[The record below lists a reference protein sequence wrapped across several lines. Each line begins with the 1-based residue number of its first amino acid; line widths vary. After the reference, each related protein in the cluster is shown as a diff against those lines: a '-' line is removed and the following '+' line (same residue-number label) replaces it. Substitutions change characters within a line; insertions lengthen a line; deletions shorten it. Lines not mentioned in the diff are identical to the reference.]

1 MITIDPTILIVLGE
15 IIFALAIVIVVILVR
30 WVMLKNRD
38 KAAVTALE
46 GRLTRNEDKRQEWYQ
61 NILTEGQ
68 EQPDT
73 AFKDMAQ
80 GWVEKENKFY
90 GKLIEMYMHRNSTA
104 MSSLDKLLHDYSSS
118 YMDLVITMRD
128 RLGQEQSNLT
138 EETKAQIERM
148 AEEGVKIAQE
158 MEILRGENERLS
170 KELASAYSEIEQA
183 MKEYSLAFR
192 PGGMTGSNI
201 APQAPTPAAPVVEAP
216 PVSAE
221 EAVPVNEAEGV
232 AEPMVATFAPEQEAA
247 TASEPLPTL
256 AKAIEKSAESAP
268 QNELPALEDEMFATA
283 ATGAV
288 DEAKIL
294 AALESSED
302 EIALPKIEIN
312 DDVIDLADEAL
323 DKEKS
328 KKKL

>member
-1 MITIDPTILIVLGE
+1 MISIDPTILIVMGE
-15 IIFALAIVIVVILVR
+15 TIFALVVVIAVILVR
-30 WVMLKNRD
+30 WVMLKKRD
-38 KAAVTALE
+38 KAAVTTLE
-46 GRLTRNEDKRQEWYQ
+46 GRLTRNEEKRQEWYQ
-61 NILTEGQ
+61 NILTEG
-68 EQPDT
+68 EPEPDS
-73 AFKDMAQ
+73 AFKEMAH

-118 YMDLVITMRD
+118 YMELVIMMRD
-128 RLGQEQSNLT
+128 RLGEKEANFN
-138 EETKAQIERM
+138 EETRAQVERM

-183 MKEYSLAFR
+183 MKEYSMAFR
-192 PGGMTGSNI
+192 PGGMTGSNV
-201 APQAPTPAAPVVEAP
+201 APAAPTPVAPAVEAQPAPVVEET
-216 PVSAE
+216 AE
-221 EAVPVNEAEGV
+221 SEAEGV
-232 AEPMVATFAPEQEAA
+232 AEPMVATFSPEQEVAA
-247 TASEPLPTL
+247 EAEPLPVL
-256 AKAIEKSAESAP
+256 DESVEKPVANAP
-268 QNELPALEDEMFATA
+268 QNELPTLEDEMFSTVA
-283 ATGAV
+283 AGAV

-294 AALESSED
+294 AALESSEE